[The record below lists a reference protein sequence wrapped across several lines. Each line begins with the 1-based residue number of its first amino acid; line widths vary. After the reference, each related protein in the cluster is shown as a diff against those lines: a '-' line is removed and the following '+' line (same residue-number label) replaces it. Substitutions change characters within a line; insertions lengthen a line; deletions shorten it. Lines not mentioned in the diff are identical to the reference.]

1 MTLFIS
7 HVLTYSISIP
17 QPTPAPTKSPLSPRE
32 TLLPTMFNLPKEIT
46 CILITTGTG
55 QFDNGFLD
63 VFVDTGF
70 GYVEVNDPGIN
81 YGQGQVV
88 LDECYSGL
96 EGVQVTNTQTNAW
109 GGNIAYSLG
118 DKASVYSP
126 MTCIAC
132 TGTIDT
138 TEYIVVDG
146 NDDGVGDT
154 ECLNGDSG
162 NVCTL
167 VVSSAPT
174 AYWRY
179 STQGQPVCDCQL
191 CEGPLFDGQ
200 QNTQGPAPLE
210 DNIVVTFFAFGD
222 TPYDKECSTC
232 NTCIAPDGVTKQDD
246 CEIYDCILEN
256 SILSDLPT
264 DNTW

>member
-1 MTLFIS
+1 MTLS
-7 HVLTYSISIP
+7 
-17 QPTPAPTKSPLSPRE
+17 PTLSPVPPE
-32 TLLPTMFNLPKEIT
+32 VTNSPSASPVTQEPTCL
-46 CILITTGTG
+46 LITTGTG
-55 QFDNGFLD
+55 KFDNGFIG
-63 VFVDTGF
+63 VSVNNGA
-70 GYVEVNDPGIN
+70 GYVEVTDPGIN
-81 YGQGQVV
+81 YGQGQVI

-96 EGVQVTNTQTNAW
+96 VGVQVTNSQTNAW

-118 DKASVYSP
+118 DKASIYSP
-126 MTCIAC
+126 MTCIDC
-132 TGTIDT
+132 TGATDT

-146 NDDGVGDT
+146 DDNGAGDT
-154 ECLNGDSG
+154 KCLNGNSG

-167 VVSSAPT
+167 VVSSEPT
-174 AYWRY
+174 VYWKY
-179 STQGQPVCDCQL
+179 STAGQPICDCPL
-191 CEGPLFDGQ
+191 CEGPVFDGQ
-200 QNTQGPAPLE
+200 QNTQGPIPLE

-222 TPYDKECSTC
+222 TPYDRECSTC

>member
-1 MTLFIS
+1 M
-7 HVLTYSISIP
+7 
-17 QPTPAPTKSPLSPRE
+17 PTKSPLSPGV
-32 TLLPTMFNLPKEIT
+32 TLSPTKSPITTKELT

-63 VFVDTGF
+63 VFVDTGS

-96 EGVQVTNTQTNAW
+96 VDVQVTNTQTNAW

-118 DKASVYSP
+118 DKASLYYP
-126 MTCIAC
+126 MKCIDC
-132 TGTIDT
+132 TGTVDT

-146 NDDGVGDT
+146 NDDGSGDT
-154 ECLNGDSG
+154 KCLNGDTG
-162 NVCTL
+162 NACTL
-167 VVSSAPT
+167 VVEIEAPTTSPAPT
-174 AYWRY
+174 AYWKY
-179 STQGQPVCDCQL
+179 NTEGQPI
-191 CEGPLFDGQ
+191 CECTQCEDDGLVFNGQ
-200 QNTQGPAPLE
+200 QNVQGPAPLE
-210 DNIVVTFFAFGD
+210 EDNIIVTFYAFGD

-232 NTCIAPDGVTKQDD
+232 NTCIAPNGVKKQAECDK
-246 CEIYDCILEN
+246 YDCILN
-256 SILSDLPT
+256 NITLADLPT

>member
-1 MTLFIS
+1 MS
-7 HVLTYSISIP
+7 
-17 QPTPAPTKSPLSPRE
+17 TKSPLSPGV
-32 TLLPTMFNLPKEIT
+32 TLSPTKSPITTNSPKEIT

-63 VFVDTGF
+63 VFVDTGS

-96 EGVQVTNTQTNAW
+96 VGVQVTNTQTNAW

-179 STQGQPVCDCQL
+179 STQGQPICDCSL

-200 QNTQGPAPLE
+200 VNTQGPAPLE

-246 CEIYDCILEN
+246 CDIYDCILKN
-256 SILSDLPT
+256 STLSDLPT